1 MERALDWP
9 SGSRRAPF
17 SLRSR
22 LFWPIA
28 ARPSRTS
35 RAPSRGAGPGSAAR
49 TRQHRATDVKELR
62 PLRLCKDLREYL
74 LENVRPLEY
83 VDREEAF
90 VRTHTDSVGPS
101 RIGNYT

>member
-1 MERALDWP
+1 MKER
-9 SGSRRAPF
+9 
-17 SLRSR
+17 
-22 LFWPIA
+22 
-28 ARPSRTS
+28 
-35 RAPSRGAGPGSAAR
+35 
-49 TRQHRATDVKELR
+49 R

-90 VRTHTDSVGPS
+90 VRTHTDSAGPS